1 MAAASDNKYDVFNWI
16 SKVIDSCNT
25 VQQVHNADKLIQMFK
40 IQSNNPE
47 LHKKLVSE
55 RYDKIHRILAQYSN

>member
-25 VQQVHNADKLIQMFK
+25 VQQVHNADKLIQIFK
-40 IQSNNPE
+40 IQTDNPE
-47 LHKKLVSE
+47 LHKKLVAE

>member
-40 IQSNNPE
+40 IQVDNPE

>member
-16 SKVIDSCNT
+16 LKVIDSCNT
-25 VQQVHNADKLIQMFK
+25 VQQIHNVDKLIQLFK
-40 IQSNNPE
+40 MQADNPE